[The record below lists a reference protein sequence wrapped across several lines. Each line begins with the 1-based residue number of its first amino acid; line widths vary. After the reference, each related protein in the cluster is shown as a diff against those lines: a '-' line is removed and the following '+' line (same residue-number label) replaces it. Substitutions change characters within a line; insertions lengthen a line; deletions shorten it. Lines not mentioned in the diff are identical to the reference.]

1 MDKTNHK
8 LSFNNIKDDQKGL
21 VLIITLSLLAILTL
35 TGTIVINSINTDIKI
50 SSNFRTSKQAFYA
63 AEAGTEEARERLSLT
78 MTDPNFIGDAAN
90 PNPPNGSWSTYLIT
104 NSTTLSDSDWHAWLS
119 VDNHDPDYNDTYTR
133 DIKNSK
139 QTASPFRVRVKHKR
153 EFDAIPGTY
162 IDDAVAT
169 NSAVIL
175 YGYTDTSIQNTPVQ
189 FATTTASIYSPV
201 EIITAYGSS
210 STSVKNIE
218 IEVAR
223 NPGMPVLATIY
234 SEANV
239 TVNGSSVDVSGDD
252 ACGVAN
258 PVDTIYTLSPAS
270 TSSNGSPT
278 YSTPPTT
285 GTNNLD
291 IEGYIEAFRDGA
303 EVLTDKLGNNISDWG
318 SSTNF
323 KRFFSNSFAFTPQ
336 RTSLDENG
344 FGILMVEGDLQ
355 LNGGFSWDG
364 VILVTGVVTLN
375 GGGGPNTIN
384 ISGALYANQTIDLN
398 GNINA
403 NYDSCA
409 INNALNTQVMQ
420 IIKWNHKYQ

>member
-1 MDKTNHK
+1 MDKTNQI
-8 LSFNNIKDDQKGL
+8 LSLNKIKNDQKGL

-35 TGTIVINSINTDIKI
+35 TGTIVINSVNTDIKI

-78 MTDPNFIGDAAN
+78 TTDANFIGDAAN

-119 VDNHDPDYNDTYTR
+119 VDDHDPDYDATYTR
-133 DIKNSK
+133 DIKNSN
-139 QTASPFRVRVKHKR
+139 QTEIPFRVRIKHKR
-153 EFDAIPGTY
+153 EFDAIPGSY
-162 IDDAVAT
+162 IDDALAT
-169 NSAVIL
+169 NSGIIL

-218 IEVAR
+218 IEVVR
-223 NPGMPVLATIY
+223 NPGMPVLATLY
-234 SEANV
+234 SEADV
-239 TVNGSSVDVSGDD
+239 TVNGGGGGTVVSGDD
-252 ACGVAN
+252 ACGVAS
-258 PVDTIYTLSPAS
+258 PVDTIYTLSPG
-270 TSSNGSPT
+270 TTNSSGSPT
-278 YSTPPTT
+278 YSSPPVD

-291 IEGYIEAFRDGA
+291 IEGYIDAFRDGA

-323 KRFFSNSFAFTPQ
+323 KRFFSDSTTFSPQ
-336 RTSLDENG
+336 LTNLDDNG
-344 FGILMVEGDLQ
+344 FGILMIEGDVK

-364 VILVTGVVTLN
+364 IILVTGTATLN
-375 GGGGPNTIN
+375 GGGGGIN
-384 ISGALYANQTIDLN
+384 IRGALYANHTVTIN
-398 GNINA
+398 GGIDA
-403 NYDSCA
+403 RYDSCA